1 MILNMVNRSYWFL
14 INNTF
19 VLYRLYRWGED
30 EKQVNIPKNILPFVS
45 FPIILYSHHYISV
58 MQFST
63 RRHFAPRH
71 FASKDNRCSVI
82 FCSFSRQWKELDRL
96 FLALRLQ
103 VFFHRA
109 LLNSFSV
116 QKLQVGRHLFF
127 VVRIM
132 EAIFRL
138 LLGWKKCLSHLWQR

>member
-1 MILNMVNRSYWFL
+1 MVNWLYWFL

-30 EKQVNIPKNILPFVS
+30 EKQVKKSEKHSPRCALSVQLS
-45 FPIILYSHHYISV
+45 SYSHHHYISV

-71 FASKDNRCSVI
+71 FASKDNRCYVI

-103 VFFHRA
+103 VLFHRA
-109 LLNSFSV
+109 LLNSFGV

-127 VVRIM
+127 VVKLM
-132 EAIFRL
+132 DAIFRL